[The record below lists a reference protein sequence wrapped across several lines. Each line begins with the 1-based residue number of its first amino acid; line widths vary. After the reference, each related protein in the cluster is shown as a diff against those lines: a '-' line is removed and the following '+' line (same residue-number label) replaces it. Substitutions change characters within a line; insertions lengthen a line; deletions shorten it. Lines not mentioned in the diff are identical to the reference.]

1 MNDSSSMNAS
11 NPRLQAAFARLAG
24 RTALIPYVTAGDPSI
39 EATPRLMH
47 ALVRAGADI
56 IELGVPFSDPMADG
70 PVIQRAAE
78 RAISRGTSLHK
89 VLEMVSEFRREDGVT
104 PVVLMGYA
112 NPIERMGQQAFVDA
126 AREAGV
132 DGVLVVDY
140 PPEEVADFAAMLEQA
155 HIDPIFLLAPTSTE
169 ERMQAVARVAR
180 GYVYYV
186 SLKGVTG
193 AGHLDTEDVARRLDV
208 IRRHVKIPV
217 GVGFGIRDPESA
229 RRLSECADAVVI
241 GSRII
246 EIMEAAAQSAG
257 ARGAGPQQCDA
268 EAIEAAAGWLAT
280 IRTVLDAATAGTG
293 AA

>member
-1 MNDSSSMNAS
+1 MNAS
-11 NPRLQAAFARLAG
+11 NERLSAAFARLAG
-24 RTALIPYVTAGDPSI
+24 RTALVPYIASGDPSI
-39 EATPRLMH
+39 EATPVLMH

-78 RAISRGTSLHK
+78 RAIARGTGLRQ
-89 VLEMVSEFRREDGVT
+89 VLEMVARFRRDDAVT

-140 PPEEVADFAAMLEQA
+140 PPEEITEFAAMLDA
-155 HIDPIFLLAPTSTE
+155 ARIDPIFLLAPTSTE
-169 ERMQAVARVAR
+169 ARMKAVGKVAR

-193 AGHLDTEDVARRLDV
+193 AGHLDTDDVARRLEV
-208 IRRHVKIPV
+208 IRRHVSVPV
-217 GVGFGIRDPESA
+217 GVGFGIRDPQSA
-229 RRLSECADAVVI
+229 QRLSACADAVVI
-241 GSRII
+241 GSKII
-246 EIMEAAAQSAG
+246 ETMEAAVQSAQAEG
-257 ARGAGPQQCDA
+257 ATAQAADER
-268 EAIEAAAGWLAT
+268 AIDAAATWLAG
-280 IRTVLDAATAGTG
+280 IRAVLG
-293 AA
+293 